1 MTPNGLCYYNGEYHI
16 FHQYAPQGLSAQR
29 GWGHYTT
36 KNFVNYNNY
45 GMVIYPDSVWDK
57 NGSYSGSA
65 LIDDGEMELFYTGNV
80 KQPGNHDY
88 TLCGREQNLIYMSSK
103 DGVNFSEKELLMTN
117 DDYPEDCSCH
127 VRDQK
132 NLRRKRQFRGLYS
145 CPQFIFTG
153 MQSRLLYSAS
163 L

>member
-1 MTPNGLCYYNGEYHI
+1 
-16 FHQYAPQGLSAQR
+16 
-29 GWGHYTT
+29 
-36 KNFVNYNNY
+36 
-45 GMVIYPDSVWDK
+45 MVIYPDSVWDK